1 MNNQVKEKLKK
12 ELFDKLNEYIE
23 KDEIVKIEA
32 TLDYAFKYENCVED
46 ANREDYILHVIR
58 TAIILTEL
66 HSDTTCLEAS
76 LIGWIPSLVEN
87 FEIEELEKDF
97 SEEIVNIVKS
107 LQKISKLKLK
117 NDDEGSAIYLRK
129 AIVGLSTDYRV
140 IIIKLA
146 SRLDNL
152 RTVYTKPSI
161 VQKNKCIETE
171 NVLIPIAHRLGIN
184 YIKSEL
190 EDLCL
195 KYLKPDKYEEILG
208 YLNASYDKLNEYI
221 EEMKITLS
229 EILCE
234 QNIKFR
240 IKGRV
245 KSVHSLYQKLSKGK
259 KWKDIYDVLALRIIV
274 EKESECYLA
283 IGLIHAKYRPIP
295 KRFKDYIARPKEN
308 MYQSLHTGVIG
319 PDGKIFEIQIRTEE
333 MDEIAECGIASHWSY
348 KEHGTKTIQAL
359 MEQKL
364 EVFREAIEEKEK
376 DDDLLKEFKEIFVD
390 KMIYVF
396 TPKGDVIELPEGS
409 TPVDFAYRIHSKI
422 GDTLTDAIVND
433 TIVPLDYKL
442 QTDDIVKVNTNSNST
457 PNQDWL
463 SFVMTSQAKSHIKS
477 YFNKHTK
484 DEYIKEGEDLL
495 NKELRRRSIKIS
507 DCLNNEN
514 LEKISDEFK
523 IKDLEDLYFQ
533 VGSHRY
539 TAKYVVNALTKERLS
554 AEEQVLNK
562 ITAKEFTKDQNYK
575 NDVIVKGC
583 DNVLITMANCC
594 KPVYGEKIV
603 GYITKGNGITV
614 HKEDCTNLINMESRL
629 IDVAWNTKNNNNY
642 TTRLLVRTNNINN
655 NILDIV
661 TKSSQRNL
669 SIEALNTLQK
679 GDNIDYE
686 ILIKVPDNDTLK
698 QFMLD
703 LESLSFVNSV
713 EREIK

>member
-1 MNNQVKEKLKK
+1 MKEELKK
-12 ELFDKLNEYIE
+12 EFLDRVKEYIE
-23 KDEIVKIEA
+23 SKDIEKIEYA
-32 TLDYAFKYENCVED
+32 LEYAFKYENCIED
-46 ANREDYILHVIR
+46 NNKQDYLSHVLR

-66 HSDTTCLEAS
+66 HSDIPCLEAS
-76 LIGWIPSLVEN
+76 LIGWIPSLIEGFDIETLKED
-87 FEIEELEKDF
+87 FE
-97 SEEIVNIVKS
+97 EEIVNIVKS

-117 NDDEGSAIYLRK
+117 SEDEGSAIYLRK

-152 RTVYTKPSI
+152 RTVYTTPSI
-161 VQKNKCIETE
+161 IQKNKCIETE

-195 KYLKPDKYEEILG
+195 KYLKPDKYEEILE
-208 YLNASYDKLNEYI
+208 YLNASYDELNGYI
-221 EEMKITLS
+221 EEMKTTLS
-229 EILCE
+229 EVLCE

-319 PDGKIFEIQIRTEE
+319 PEGKVFEIQIRTEE

-348 KEHGTKTIQAL
+348 KEHGTKAIQAL

-364 EVFREAIEEKEK
+364 EIFREAIEEKDK
-376 DDDLLKEFKEIFVD
+376 DDDLLDEFKEIFVD

-442 QTDDIVKVNTNSNST
+442 KTDDIVKVNTNASST

-463 SFVMTSQAKSHIKS
+463 SFVVTNQAKGHIKS
-477 YFNKHTK
+477 YFNKHTR

-495 NKELRRRSIKIS
+495 IKEIRRRGLKINECLS
-507 DCLNNEN
+507 DEN

-533 VGSHRY
+533 TGSHRY
-539 TAKYVVNALTKERLS
+539 TAKYVINALTKEKLS

-562 ITAKEFTKDQNYK
+562 ISNKEIKEENYK

-594 KPVYGEKIV
+594 KPVFGEKIV

-614 HKEDCTNLINMESRL
+614 HKEDCTNLVNMESRL
-629 IDVAWNTKNNNNY
+629 IDVSWNTKTNNNY
-642 TTRLLVRTNNINN
+642 TTRLLIKTNNINN
-655 NILDIV
+655 SVLDIV

-679 GDNIDYE
+679 GDKVDYE
-686 ILIKVPDNDTLK
+686 ILVKVPDTDTLK

-703 LESLSFVNSV
+703 LETLSFVNSV